1 MARVLILMILAM
13 LPGSFAAG
21 LDTSL
26 DKARRISGY
35 LELKPQHDDTP
46 RWESLA
52 EENSKYMGPMYSGP
66 GMAFCNK
73 PGYPQ
78 EITTE
83 KDLERWVQAM
93 AIALEK
99 EKELALGDAVT
110 PVMVEQWLRKLN
122 TSLYGISH
130 LEVDDE
136 GNCILHMAYTPESRV
151 LAAFR
156 NSGVIPQLEID
167 ELAAL
172 EICAWWISENI
183 KLGMPN
189 GQKLQKV
196 HDALIDTSAY
206 CEGEHSGIKL
216 LLQGKGSC
224 VAYARATQLLL
235 HMLRIDC
242 RIVFGT
248 PEMNHVWNKVEMNE
262 EWYHLDTC
270 WDDPVAP
277 NPLRTYNYY
286 LLTDDEM
293 DCDHD
298 WVNSELYA
306 ESPRI
311 NPWHFVFRHF
321 ARHASEAASAGY
333 TINLVFFETALCL
346 NCAASCRMRRKCGGR
361 LRNPYHQSGT
371 PSLLVG
377 VPESYLYFIWQTL
390 QAARCL
396 PLPAHS

>member
-93 AIALEK
+93 AIVLEK

-172 EICAWWISENI
+172 EICA
-183 KLGMPN
+183 
-189 GQKLQKV
+189 
-196 HDALIDTSAY
+196 
-206 CEGEHSGIKL
+206 
-216 LLQGKGSC
+216 
-224 VAYARATQLLL
+224 
-235 HMLRIDC
+235 
-242 RIVFGT
+242 
-248 PEMNHVWNKVEMNE
+248 
-262 EWYHLDTC
+262 
-270 WDDPVAP
+270 
-277 NPLRTYNYY
+277 
-286 LLTDDEM
+286 
-293 DCDHD
+293 
-298 WVNSELYA
+298 
-306 ESPRI
+306 
-311 NPWHFVFRHF
+311 
-321 ARHASEAASAGY
+321 
-333 TINLVFFETALCL
+333 
-346 NCAASCRMRRKCGGR
+346 
-361 LRNPYHQSGT
+361 
-371 PSLLVG
+371 
-377 VPESYLYFIWQTL
+377 
-390 QAARCL
+390 
-396 PLPAHS
+396 